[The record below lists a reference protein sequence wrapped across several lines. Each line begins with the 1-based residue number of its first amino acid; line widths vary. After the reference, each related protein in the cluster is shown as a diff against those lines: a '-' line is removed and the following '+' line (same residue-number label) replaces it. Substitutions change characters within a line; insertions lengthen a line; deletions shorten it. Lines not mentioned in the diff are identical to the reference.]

1 MNLSWTAPV
10 KTLDSLQLTV
20 SLRNLLF
27 VVQVNTLLAFR
38 FSIAQLPGCDR
49 DIPSSHT
56 SKKTSD
62 EILKDTYWRSVF
74 HARTES
80 LEQIKLPVVSSD
92 LKPFGQTWFSLV
104 GVWGCR
110 LTQRFV
116 TQFGFLARI
125 KSVLFELPC
134 RNVLLCHGYQKQN
147 PKHTFYWCNLKWN
160 I

>member
-1 MNLSWTAPV
+1 M
-10 KTLDSLQLTV
+10 
-20 SLRNLLF
+20 
-27 VVQVNTLLAFR
+27 
-38 FSIAQLPGCDR
+38 
-49 DIPSSHT
+49 
-56 SKKTSD
+56 
-62 EILKDTYWRSVF
+62 F

-134 RNVLLCHGYQKQN
+134 RNVLPWLPKTKSKAHFLLVQSKVEHLGGKRKSSAVQCRGSHGQPLVFPTTFLTHPQFSLTFFLFVSFFFLFLVVFFSLFCLFFALGPSKQQEA
-147 PKHTFYWCNLKWN
+147 KAV